1 MRTMFNFNWP
11 TKEELKEIGKYQE
24 QTGRH
29 IPGASDRSG
38 IYPDDRPPIRDCR
51 IRKDTVRNSWRSPKY
66 FSALLIFCQAQGIPF
81 PPYLRRLIGTE
92 GRLPELTDK
101 WLEALLQ
108 GFLYDDTDS
117 YLVSEEARERIQ
129 KQLKEAGCI
138 YRKKVSLTHKD
149 ALQKLLVKSQGKME
163 SIGRIVETEQ
173 QAMGERLRLL
183 ILCDYIKKE
192 KLSVVGTE
200 EDYDLRRS
208 GRCLSLSS
216 CGAKIRPGSGLEYS
230 VVPWSS
236 CPWTRRRSW
245 RS

>member
-1 MRTMFNFNWP
+1 M
-11 TKEELKEIGKYQE
+11 
-24 QTGRH
+24 
-29 IPGASDRSG
+29 
-38 IYPDDRPPIRDCR
+38 
-51 IRKDTVRNSWRSPKY
+51 RNSWRSP
-66 FSALLIFCQAQGIPF
+66 SISLPLLIFCQAQGIPF

-200 EDYDLRRS
+200 EDMTAEIGAVPIFEFLAAQKS
-208 GRCLSLSS
+208 GRDQAWRSQWFR
-216 CGAKIRPGSGLEYS
+216 GHR
-230 VVPWSS
+230 